1 MKKRLLLLSISFI
14 FLLTGCGVKPVD
26 INKLDKTYTT
36 MVSMPYRV
44 YMDMNLNDIS
54 ENLGDYR
61 FSDEKNAYYF
71 EDSFLEFTPF
81 FKVNDK
87 NYIKTVGF
95 ETKKETD
102 EKIVSY
108 IKGIYNIL
116 ESYYGSV
123 KIDSEI
129 KKRVKSIEDIS
140 MCKDGESYKE
150 VWDLEGF
157 PIEYLVE
164 FNDGKANIIIQYNKL
179 IEDKNGL

>member
-1 MKKRLLLLSISFI
+1 MKKRLLLLLLALVLF
-14 FLLTGCGVKPVD
+14 LTGCGVKPVD
-26 INKLDKTYTT
+26 IKKLDKTYTT

-54 ENLGDYR
+54 ENLGNYTH
-61 FSDEKNAYYF
+61 SKEKNVYYF
-71 EDSFLEFTPF
+71 EEDFMEFTPF

-95 ETKKETD
+95 ETVKQVD
-102 EKIVSY
+102 GKIVSY

-129 KKRVKSIEDIS
+129 TKRVKSIEDIS

-157 PIEYLVE
+157 PVEYLVE

-179 IEDKNGL
+179 VEDKNGL